1 MPWPS
6 ERPKISRAGNKNSQP
21 LRPISQALLDSRSLF
36 AATRAQV
43 IDSLLSC
50 NTFLGKTALMAQA
63 ALMCSEIREYFMI
76 VRFVGT
82 SMRSSTVS
90 ELLRNLCLHLGRIYG
105 QSNANLPS
113 SYSTLKVY
121 HYLCAYY
128 LLLDYVQDANDL
140 PYHVLS
146 FGHLL
151 GQLGPIDR

>member
-1 MPWPS
+1 
-6 ERPKISRAGNKNSQP
+6 
-21 LRPISQALLDSRSLF
+21 
-36 AATRAQV
+36 
-43 IDSLLSC
+43 
-50 NTFLGKTALMAQA
+50 MAQA

-113 SYSTLKVY
+113 SYSTLKV
-121 HYLCAYY
+121 LFMLASQ
-128 LLLDYVQDANDL
+128 LSLLDNVQDANDL

-146 FGHLL
+146 FGYLL
-151 GQLGPIDR
+151 G